1 MTKQERIVMGFFDSI
16 GSAISVVSLVD
27 SDDSIND
34 SITQMREEIQK
45 GSKKNPKDSKAMQSI
60 EKKYALLPKEELF
73 DFSKPIRFQKDKKES
88 ND

>member
-1 MTKQERIVMGFFDSI
+1 MGFFNSI

-27 SDDSIND
+27 SYDSIND

-45 GSKKNPKDSKAMQSI
+45 ESKKNPKDSKAMQSI
-60 EKKYALLPKEELF
+60 DKKYTLLPKEELF
-73 DFSKPIRFQKDKKES
+73 DFSEPIRLQKDKKES

>member
-1 MTKQERIVMGFFDSI
+1 MGFFDSI

-27 SDDSIND
+27 SYDSIND

-60 EKKYALLPKEELF
+60 DKKYTLLPKEELF
-73 DFSKPIRFQKDKKES
+73 DFSEPIRLQKDKKES